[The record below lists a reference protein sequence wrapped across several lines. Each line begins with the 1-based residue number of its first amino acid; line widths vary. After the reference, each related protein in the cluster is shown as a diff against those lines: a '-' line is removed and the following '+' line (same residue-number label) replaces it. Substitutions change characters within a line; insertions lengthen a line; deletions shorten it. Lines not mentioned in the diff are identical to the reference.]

1 VISQSLNRDEA
12 RTLVAKPEHR
22 RFAQSLLKAVLG
34 LYRAQRTKIFR
45 ALTMH
50 DLYFAGIERGR
61 TKEERQGEAEDIFFH
76 LGKNSLLP
84 YSKNNE
90 GHEFNDDS
98 TLRLFLYKEKL
109 RQLQIIL
116 VKKTKSKVAVYSEG

>member
-1 VISQSLNRDEA
+1 MIGQSLNRDEA
-12 RTLVAKPEHR
+12 QTLVAKPEHR
-22 RFAQSLLKAVLG
+22 RVAQSLLKAVLG

-50 DLYFAGIERGR
+50 DLSFKGIERGR
-61 TKEERQGEAEDIFFH
+61 TREGRQGEAEDIFFH

-98 TLRLFLYKEKL
+98 TLHVFLYEENL
-109 RQLQIIL
+109 RQLQINF
-116 VKKTKSKVAVYSEG
+116 VKKTKSKVALYSEG